1 MALVSGPFAQ
11 ACGAASGQPI
21 SVSFVP
27 AAAADVAGNGYASSG
42 AFCMRLS
49 HEKARVTTKTR
60 GVISP
65 LGEIIAHDVSFDP
78 IVTWSYCLRIVF
90 VRLDMFQSWGNF
102 KHGISWHNFMVWLR
116 WNCCVSS

>member
-1 MALVSGPFAQ
+1 MDPCSLKSESKTHTSSFSTQQMKPLLQASSVPSEQAVSVKFE
-11 ACGAASGQPI
+11 
-21 SVSFVP
+21 P
-27 AAAADVAGNGYASSG
+27 ANENLKVEGTCYASSG

-78 IVTWSYCLRIVF
+78 IV
-90 VRLDMFQSWGNF
+90 
-102 KHGISWHNFMVWLR
+102 
-116 WNCCVSS
+116 NCCLKS